1 MLAIACCLV
10 TMSIGGHDD
19 LLKAIAAAYDENLA
33 KFPRCQS
40 ELKVRVG
47 KADGIAEARKDEFRT
62 SAEGEGR
69 FAFIPGHWIY
79 EFNFSRE
86 ALLAAARSTPGNKIS
101 GSLVSS
107 ASIADSRRTLAVRT
121 FPGFDLKSVT
131 RLGTIT
137 AGPGEF
143 FRGLTVPLALGVPE
157 GQRDDLASDLRSAL
171 TGGATRIDSVN
182 DHEVFEGHKVVTIV
196 VSTPDQKRTYWV
208 DVERGAIPLRLTG
221 VSRDGST
228 TLEVYLDDLQ
238 LVPGHGWYPNV
249 RTLWMGGGHA
259 RRVQLLQPKWDVK
272 DDLTTFRLQFDD
284 PVGIFDRAAMLSYS
298 PRKVWDLET
307 IPKKGSADAA
317 VVRDTPA
324 PPRPALPEEREP
336 SFVGRYLLFGGLATV
351 GVVAIALWCRRR

>member
-1 MLAIACCLV
+1 MIAIACCLV
-10 TMSIGGHDD
+10 TMSIGGHED
-19 LLKAIAAAYDENLA
+19 LLKAIASAYDENLS

-47 KADGIAEARKDEFRT
+47 KADGIAEARKNQFLT
-62 SAEGEGR
+62 FVEGDGR
-69 FAFIPGHWIY
+69 FAFIPGHWLY
-79 EFNFSRE
+79 EYNFTRE
-86 ALLAAARSTPGNKIS
+86 DLLAGAKSSPGKKIS

-107 ASIADSRRTLAVRT
+107 ASVADSRHTLAVRT
-121 FPGFDLKSVT
+121 LPGFDLKSVT

-143 FRGLTVPLALGVPE
+143 FRGLTVPLAPGVPE

-171 TGGATRIDSVN
+171 AGGATKIDSVN
-182 DHEVFEGHKVVTIV
+182 DHEVFEGHKVVKIV

-208 DVERGAIPLRLTG
+208 DVERGAIPLHLTS
-221 VSRDGST
+221 VARDGST

-238 LVPGHGWYPNV
+238 LIPGHGWFPNV

-259 RRVQLLQPKWDVK
+259 RRVQLLQPKWDAK
-272 DDLTTFRLQFDD
+272 DDLTTFRLQFDE

-307 IPKKGSADAA
+307 LPKKGSADAA
-317 VVRDTPA
+317 VVRDTPV
-324 PPRPALPEEREP
+324 PPRPALQEEREP
-336 SFVGRYLLFGGLATV
+336 SLMGRYLIFGSLATV
-351 GVVAIALWCRRR
+351 GVVAIVLWCRRR